1 MNNDFSDAALVLI
14 GHGST
19 VNAASAAP
27 VYQHG
32 QALRDRRLFAQVL
45 EAFWKQEPRVTEVV
59 KQVTASRVF
68 IVPLFVSDGYFSGQ
82 VIPRELGFGENGPPG
97 SCRLQ
102 PRGSQTLFYCRAVG
116 SHPGMTEVILARA
129 REVLEKHPFPRAP
142 KPGETALFIAG
153 HGTDKNENSRKAV
166 EQQVESI
173 RARDVYAEVHGVY
186 LEEDPR
192 ISDCYRMTTVKNLVL
207 VPFFISDGVHTREDI
222 PVLLGEARRIV
233 QERVNTGQSTW
244 RNPTERNGKRIW
256 YASSVG
262 SEPGLAEVVLER
274 AREAAAMVG

>member
-1 MNNDFSDAALVLI
+1 MNDDFSDAALVVV

-19 VNAASAAP
+19 LNADSGAP
-27 VYQHG
+27 VYQHAG
-32 QALRDRRLFAQVL
+32 ALRGRRLFAQVL
-45 EAFWKQEPRVTEVV
+45 EGFWKQEPRVTAVLRDV
-59 KQVTASRVF
+59 STPRVF
-68 IVPLFVSDGYFSGQ
+68 IIPLFISDGYFSDE

-173 RARDVYAEVHGVY
+173 RARDFYAEVHGVY

-192 ISDCYRMTTVKNLVL
+192 IGDCYRLTTAKNLVV
-207 VPFFISDGVHTREDI
+207 VPFFISDGAHTREDI
-222 PVLLGEARRIV
+222 PVLLGEAKRVV

-262 SEPGLAEVVLER
+262 SEPGLADVVLER
-274 AREAAAMVG
+274 VREAAAMVR